1 MTAMTSFSE
10 LPLQP
15 ALLQTVAQLGFKQMT
30 PIQAQSLP
38 LILEGTDVIAQ
49 AKTGSGKTAAFGL
62 GLLQHVNPERVQPQ
76 ALVLCPTRELATQV
90 AEELRRLARGI
101 PNIKV
106 IVITG
111 GSPIQR
117 QVDSLAHGVHIIVGT
132 PGRVLDHIDHQ
143 SIDLA
148 TINTLVLDE
157 ADRMIDMGFYDEMAH
172 IVSQCPRQRQNLLFS
187 ATYPD
192 TIGKDATLFVQDA
205 VHVTVESQVSAN
217 QIASHFYQVAE
228 NDRFDA
234 VVTLLN
240 HFQPTSALVF
250 CNTKANS
257 DALTYYLR
265 SLGFSALVLHGD
277 LDQRDRDE
285 VLIQFANHSCTVLV
299 ATDVAA
305 RGLDIAQLPLVLN
318 VELPHQV
325 DVYVHRIG
333 RTGRV
338 DQTGTALTLFDTDD
352 QAFMQ
357 ALAQRFGPITPEA
370 LPSSSATTTV
380 QAAPMR
386 TLVIV
391 GGKRDKLRP
400 GDILGALTGDAG
412 LSKEH
417 VGKINVG
424 MVVTHVALAQ
434 EVADQAVRRLS
445 QSGIKAK
452 RFKMHFVRNS

>member
-1 MTAMTSFSE
+1 MTAMTSFSQ
-10 LPLQP
+10 LLLQP
-15 ALLQTVAQLGFKQMT
+15 ALLQTVDQLGFKQMT

-38 LILEGTDVIAQ
+38 LILEGVDVIAQ

-62 GLLQHVNPERVQPQ
+62 GVLQHLDPDLLQPQ

-90 AEELRRLARGI
+90 AEEMRRLARGI

-111 GSPIQR
+111 GTPIQR
-117 QVDSLAHGVHIIVGT
+117 QVDSLAHGVHVIVGT
-132 PGRVLDHIDHQ
+132 PGRILDHIDHQ

-148 TINTLVLDE
+148 TIKTLVLDE
-157 ADRMIDMGFYDEMAH
+157 ADRMIDMGFYDEMSH
-172 IVSQCPRQRQNLLFS
+172 IVSQCPRQRQTLLFS

-205 VHVTVESQVSAN
+205 VHVKVESQVSAN
-217 QIASHFYQVAE
+217 QIASHFYQVTE
-228 NDRFDA
+228 SDRFDA
-234 VVTLLN
+234 VVSLLN
-240 HFQPTSALVF
+240 HFQPSSALIF

-285 VLIQFANHSCTVLV
+285 VLIQFTNHSCTVLV

-333 RTGRV
+333 RTGRI
-338 DQTGTALTLFDTDD
+338 DQTGTALTLFDAEDK
-352 QAFMQ
+352 AFIQ
-357 ALAQRFGPITPEA
+357 ALTQRFGPITPEP
-370 LPSSSATTTV
+370 LPSSNRGVTV
-380 QAAPMR
+380 QSAPMR

-412 LSKEH
+412 LSKEQ

-424 MVVTHVALAQ
+424 MVVTHVALARD
-434 EVADQAVRRLS
+434 VADLAVRRLN